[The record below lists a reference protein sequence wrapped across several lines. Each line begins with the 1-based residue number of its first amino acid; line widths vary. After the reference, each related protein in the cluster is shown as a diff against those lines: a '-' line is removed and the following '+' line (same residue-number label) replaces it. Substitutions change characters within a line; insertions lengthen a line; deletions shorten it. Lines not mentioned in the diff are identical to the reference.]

1 MCTVLILRRPGA
13 PWPLLLA
20 ANRDERIDR
29 IADPPGPWWADRPG
43 VIGGR
48 DRSAGGSWMAI
59 GPAGVVAAVLNRP
72 GSLGPAPGKASRGGL
87 PLLAADVDSAEAG
100 AAALA
105 ALDAGAYRPFNAL
118 VADRMRAFFVAGLG
132 HGHPV
137 VTELAEGLT
146 MVTSAGPNDT
156 TNPRI
161 ARHLPRF
168 TTAAPPE
175 PPDWGAWPRLLADS
189 RGAPGA
195 QLHVLPRE
203 GFGTVSSSLLA
214 LGAEGGRA
222 WRFHK
227 TGEPWA
233 EVPLPPSQP

>member
-29 IADPPGPWWADRPG
+29 IADPPGPWWQAHPH

-59 GPAGVVAAVLNRP
+59 GAAGVVAAVLNRP

-87 PLLAADVDSAEAG
+87 PLLGADADSAEAG

-118 VADRMRAFFVAGLG
+118 VADRNRAFFIAGLG
-132 HGHPV
+132 QGHPA
-137 VTELAEGLT
+137 VTELGEGLS

-168 TTAAPPE
+168 AAAAPPAL
-175 PPDWGAWPRLLADS
+175 PDWGDWPRLLADS
-189 RGAPGA
+189 GGAPGA
-195 QLHVLPRE
+195 QLHVLPRA

-214 LGAEGGRA
+214 LGADGGRI
-222 WRFHK
+222 WRFHQ
-227 TGEPWA
+227 TGAPWA
-233 EVPLPPSQP
+233 EVPLALPQP